1 MSEYLMRDAAPLS
14 ADEWESLDNL
24 VTKVAR
30 QFLVGRQFTK
40 LVGPLGAG
48 TEMVPVGT
56 GDNRKFLAMHLIQVD
71 FTLSWQDIEASRKA
85 GYPLELGSAAE
96 AAMKCAYQEDNR
108 IFVSLI
114 NASSKSVIL
123 SDWGNGESPLTD
135 IVQAT
140 ESLVSDNFYGPYAV
154 IVSPALYTKTQRVA
168 MNAGMLFSEL
178 ITGVAK
184 GGLYQS
190 PLLAK
195 DQGLVVSLGAHN
207 TDLVVGQDLITA
219 YTGNEGLDHTFS
231 MLESVSLRIKRPG
244 AVCMLGK

>member
-1 MSEYLMRDAAPLS
+1 M
-14 ADEWESLDNL
+14 
-24 VTKVAR
+24 
-30 QFLVGRQFTK
+30 
-40 LVGPLGAG
+40 
-48 TEMVPVGT
+48 
-56 GDNRKFLAMHLIQVD
+56 
-71 FTLSWQDIEASRKA
+71 
-85 GYPLELGSAAE
+85 
-96 AAMKCAYQEDNR
+96 
-108 IFVSLI
+108 
-114 NASSKSVIL
+114 

-195 DQGLVVSLGAHN
+195 DQGLVVSLGAYN
-207 TDLVVGQDLITA
+207 MDLVVGQDLITA